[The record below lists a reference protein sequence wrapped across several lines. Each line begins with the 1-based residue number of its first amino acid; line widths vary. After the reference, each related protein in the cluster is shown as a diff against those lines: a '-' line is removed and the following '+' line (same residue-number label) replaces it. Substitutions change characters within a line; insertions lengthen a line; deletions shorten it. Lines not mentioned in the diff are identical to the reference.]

1 MPPSEL
7 NLEGTV
13 RGFDR
18 EDVTPTV
25 VPDTSA
31 SPARIHDV
39 APTVTTPANFELR
52 LSLRHPITEESHPHF
67 DGHDR
72 QGAGKGNKRSCG
84 IPSDKP

>member
-7 NLEGTV
+7 DPEGTV
-13 RGFDR
+13 RGFER

-31 SPARIHDV
+31 APVWIHDV
-39 APTVTTPANFELR
+39 APTVTTPANLELR
-52 LSLRHPITEESHPHF
+52 SSIRHPIPEESQPHF

-72 QGAGKGNKRSCG
+72 EGNGKGNERSCG
-84 IPSDKP
+84 VPSDKP